1 MKWSKR
7 LRGSGAERFA
17 CAAALWLAAL
27 PAFAEP
33 CAPCLAESL
42 ASSNGAVDHHQVVA
56 ALDQLRSMGPSATPA
71 AETLSALLSYRS
83 PLYAGRDKAVAVRL
97 RAYVL
102 LTLSEIGFPA
112 SARPALLDALAH
124 LDERMGA
131 FEVGAAI
138 HAVNALGARGRELS
152 PYLLEAMSLRMS
164 DEEFSLARYTPQFG
178 PEESTTVR
186 LEAVRTLGRVC
197 VARDQLVVSTLRK
210 LSQDE
215 RGRIDPRVVR
225 EARRAVALIEERP

>member
-1 MKWSKR
+1 MNWTRRPRGTWAQR
-7 LRGSGAERFA
+7 LA

-27 PAFAEP
+27 PAYAEP

-42 ASSNGAVDHHQVVA
+42 ASSNGSVDHHQVVA
-56 ALDQLRSMGPSATPA
+56 ELDQLRAMGRSAAPA
-71 AETLSALLSYRS
+71 AETLSGLLSYRS
-83 PLYAGRDKAVAVRL
+83 KLYADRDKAIAVRL
-97 RAYVL
+97 RSYVL
-102 LTLSEIGFPA
+102 LTLSDIGFPP

-124 LDERMGA
+124 LDERMGP

-138 HAVNALGARGRELS
+138 HAVNALGPSGRELA
-152 PYLLEAMSLRMS
+152 PYILEAMALRMS
-164 DEEFSLARYTPQFG
+164 DVEFSLARYAPQFV

-197 VARDQLVVSTLRK
+197 VARDQHVVSTLRK
-210 LSQDE
+210 ISEDE